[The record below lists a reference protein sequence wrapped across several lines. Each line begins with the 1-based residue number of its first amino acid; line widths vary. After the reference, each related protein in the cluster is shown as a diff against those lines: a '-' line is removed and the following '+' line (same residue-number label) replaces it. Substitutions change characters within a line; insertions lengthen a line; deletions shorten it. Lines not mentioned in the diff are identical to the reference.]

1 MIDIDVPS
9 SQVGFLKGFIL
20 TSFDCLVAMFPKLQF
35 TIDNAQN
42 NIKEWIK
49 LQNEKNLLG
58 WTPPKNK
65 KNERY
70 EDNSEEN

>member
-1 MIDIDVPS
+1 MEITNVSVMP
-9 SQVGFLKGFIL
+9 LKNGK
-20 TSFDCLVAMFPKLQF
+20 FDCLAICQF

-42 NIKEWIK
+42 NIKEWTK

-65 KNERY
+65 KNKRY